1 MSEHLGKLILRVMMG
16 GMMLFHGIEKAL
28 HGIGFIKGVLKT
40 QHIPEVLAYG
50 VYIGEIFA
58 PLFLIIGWQ
67 SRFWGGVLVFNMLAA
82 IYLTKSN
89 LWFSLG
95 EHGAWALE
103 LPMLY
108 LAGAL
113 AIVFLGSG
121 KYAVIAD

>member
-1 MSEHLGKLILRVMMG
+1 MSEHIGKLILRVALG
-16 GMMLFHGIEKAL
+16 GMMLFHGIDKAL
-28 HGIGFIKGVLKT
+28 HGIGFIKGIVKA
-40 QHIPEVLAYG
+40 HNVPEVLAYG

-82 IYLTKSN
+82 LYLTKSN
-89 LWFSLG
+89 LWLSLS

-108 LAGAL
+108 LTGAL

-121 KYAVIAD
+121 KYAIIAD

>member
-1 MSEHLGKLILRVMMG
+1 MSEHLGKLILRVMIG
-16 GMMLFHGIEKAL
+16 GMMLFHGIEKAI

-40 QHIPEVLAYG
+40 QQIPEVFAYG
-50 VYIGEIFA
+50 VYVGEIFA

-89 LWFSLG
+89 LIFSLG
-95 EHGAWALE
+95 EHGSWALE

-113 AIVFLGSG
+113 AIVLLGSG
-121 KYAVIAD
+121 KYAIIAD